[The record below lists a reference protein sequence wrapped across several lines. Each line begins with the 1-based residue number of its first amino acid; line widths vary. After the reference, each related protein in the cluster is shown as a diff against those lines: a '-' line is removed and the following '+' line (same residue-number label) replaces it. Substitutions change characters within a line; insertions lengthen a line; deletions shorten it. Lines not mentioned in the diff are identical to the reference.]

1 MTSDPMVIVGAGQ
14 AGLQIAESL
23 RSEGWE
29 GPIRLLGDE
38 PHPPYHRPPL
48 SKAWLLG
55 EAIEAQ
61 VGIRGPEFLER
72 KGIELVTA
80 RKVAAIDPAARS
92 LTFGDGET
100 LRWAGLAL
108 TTGARPRALPVPG
121 ADLDGVMALRSLD
134 DATALAARLAP
145 GVRVVVIGAGFIGLE
160 VAAAAVK
167 RGCEVTVVEAQA
179 RIMARA
185 VPPAISAFHTALH
198 AHHGVR
204 ILLETGVTAILGE
217 GGRVRAVATGAGA
230 LPADVVVVGI
240 GVVAADELARA
251 AGIVCERGIVV
262 DASSR
267 TSAPGVVAAG
277 DCTVRRLDDGT
288 SQRLESVQNAVEQ
301 AKSAAAAL
309 MGKDRPFTAT
319 PWFWSD
325 QYDVKLQ
332 MAGLSAGATATVT
345 RGDPASGRFSL
356 WHFAGDRLIAVDTVN
371 LAQEHMAARRILDRG
386 AALSPDDVAAAAF
399 DPMAAARG

>member
-1 MTSDPMVIVGAGQ
+1 MVIVGAGQ

-72 KGIELVTA
+72 KGIEHVMA
-80 RKVAAIDPAARS
+80 REVAAIDPAARS
-92 LTFGDGET
+92 LTFEGGET

-108 TTGARPRALPVPG
+108 ATGARPRGLPVPG

-134 DATALAARLAP
+134 DATRLAARLAP

-185 VPPAISAFHTALH
+185 VPPAISAFHTELH
-198 AHHGVR
+198 ARHGVR

-217 GGRVRAVATGAGA
+217 SGRVRAVATGAGE

-240 GVVAADELARA
+240 GVVAADDLARA

-332 MAGLSAGATATVT
+332 MAGLSAGATAMVT

-386 AALSPDDVAAAAF
+386 MALTPDDVAAAAF

>member
-1 MTSDPMVIVGAGQ
+1 MTHDPMVIVGAGQ

-23 RSEGWE
+23 RAEGWE
-29 GPIRLLGDE
+29 GPIRLVGDE

-55 EAIEAQ
+55 EAVEAQ

-72 KGIELVTA
+72 KAIDLVTG
-80 RKVAAIDPAARS
+80 RRVAAIDPAERTLRFA
-92 LTFGDGET
+92 DGEAM
-100 LRWAGLAL
+100 RWAGLAL
-108 TTGARPRALPVPG
+108 ATGARPRALPVPG
-121 ADLDGVMALRSLD
+121 AALDGVMALRSLD
-134 DATALAARLAP
+134 DATALAARLVP
-145 GVRVVVIGAGFIGLE
+145 GARVVVIGAGFIGLE

-167 RGCEVTVVEAQA
+167 RGCAVTVVEAQA

-185 VPPAISAFHTALH
+185 VPPEISAFHTALH
-198 AHHGVR
+198 ASHGVR
-204 ILLETGVTAILGE
+204 LLLETGVSAILGE
-217 GGRVRAVATGAGA
+217 DGRARAVVTGAGE

-240 GVVAADELARA
+240 GVVAEEDLARA
-251 AGIVCERGIVV
+251 AGIVCDRGIVV
-262 DASSR
+262 DACSR

-277 DCTVRRLDDGT
+277 DCTIRRLADGT
-288 SQRLESVQNAVEQ
+288 TQRLESVQNAVEQ

-309 MGKDRPFTAT
+309 LGKERPFTAT

-332 MAGLSAGATATVT
+332 MAGLSAGADTTVT

-356 WHFAGDRLIAVDTVN
+356 WHFREDRPVAVDTVN

-386 AALSPDDVAAAAF
+386 AALTPAQVAAADF
-399 DPMAAARG
+399 DPMATARG

>member
-92 LTFGDGET
+92 LTFEDGET

-198 AHHGVR
+198 ARHGVR

-217 GGRVRAVATGAGA
+217 GGRVRAVATGAGE
-230 LPADVVVVGI
+230 LPADVVVVGV

-267 TSAPGVVAAG
+267 TSAPGIVAAG
-277 DCTVRRLDDGT
+277 DCTVRHLGDGT

-345 RGDPASGRFSL
+345 RGDPASGRFAL

-386 AALSPDDVAAAAF
+386 AALSPEDVAAAAF